1 VFKPIRNLR
10 RSLALTAAAA
20 SLTAAGLAAV
30 AVPSASAATATG
42 GAGASLPYTE
52 VQAENS
58 ATNGTVIGPS
68 YTQGQLADE
77 ASGRKAVTL
86 QGSGKY
92 VTFTTPVAT
101 NSIDFR
107 YSIPDS
113 SGGSVYTAPLSLYV
127 NGTKQTDFSL
137 TNAYSWYYGS
147 YPFTNTPG
155 SGQHHFYDEVHR
167 LFGTTYPAGTTFKL
181 EVDSEDTASSY
192 TIDLADFEQVG
203 AALTQPAGSVSV
215 TSEGADASGVADST
229 NAFNAAITAAGAGGT
244 VWIPAGTYNVPGHIA
259 VNNVTIAGA
268 GMWYSTVTGT
278 APGFYGN
285 SAPNPSTN
293 VHLQNFAIS
302 GNVQERDDS
311 AQVNGIGG
319 ALSDSTVSNIWIEH
333 MKVGA
338 WMDGPMDKLTFSGM
352 RIRDTT
358 ADGIN
363 FHGGVTNSTVTN
375 SDIRNTGDDGIATWA
390 DSGIGADANDTISNN
405 TVQLQMLANGIAI
418 YGGHDNTVSGNLV
431 VDTGINQGGGI
442 QVGQRFSSTPVG
454 TTTISSNTMIR
465 DGDLDPN
472 WQFGVGALWF
482 DGSQGTVN
490 GPINVTNAL
499 IEQSPFEAIQWVEGE
514 VNGVNLSNV
523 TIAGTGTF
531 ALQEQDPGTATAT
544 NVVAT
549 GVAQANAGNAPSYSC
564 EGSGFTITD
573 GGGNSGISPT
583 QCNGWPAPVYPPY
596 PSSGVSVSPSAL
608 NFGSVATGS
617 KSSAQTVT
625 VSNPTGSAAAV
636 SSITAT
642 GDFSQANTCGSSI
655 AAGGSCTVSVTFAP
669 TTTGSRTGTLTVNAG
684 GVTNAVSLS
693 GTGTS
698 SGGGSA
704 TLSASPTSV
713 AFGSEA
719 VGSTTAAQKITVTNT
734 GSAAASISSIST
746 GAPFA
751 QTSTCGTSIA
761 AGGSCTVSVTFTPT
775 AADGASAS
783 LTVASNATNPSL
795 TVPLTGTGTSG
806 GSGTSSNLALNAP
819 ISASSSTQTYVAANA
834 DDGNASTYWE
844 GTNGAWPTTLTVNL
858 GATDSLTKVVV
869 DLPPAS
875 AWNTRTQT
883 LSVLGSTDGSN
894 FAALVGSATY
904 TFNPST
910 GNTVSI
916 PLPSGTS
923 DQYIRL
929 SFTANS
935 VQNGAQASEFQVWG
949 TTGASPGHPNL
960 ALNAA
965 VTASSSTQTY
975 VASNAVDGNTSTY
988 WEGTNGAWPT
998 TFTVNLGASKALGSI
1013 VLDLPPSAAWGTRTQ
1028 TLSVLGSTD
1037 GSSYSTLVGSAT
1049 YTFNPSTGNTVTIPL
1064 PSGTSDQYVRLS
1076 FTANSVQDGAQASE
1090 LAIYAP

>member
-229 NAFNAAITAAGAGGT
+229 SAFNAAITAAGAGGT

-319 ALSDSTVSNIWIEH
+319 ALSNSTVSNIWIEH

-514 VNGVNLSNV
+514 VNGVNLANV

-596 PSSGVSVSPSAL
+596 PNSGVTVSPTAL
-608 NFGSVATGS
+608 NFGSVAT
-617 KSSAQTVT
+617 
-625 VSNPTGSAAAV
+625 
-636 SSITAT
+636 
-642 GDFSQANTCGSSI
+642 
-655 AAGGSCTVSVTFAP
+655 
-669 TTTGSRTGTLTVNAG
+669 
-684 GVTNAVSLS
+684 
-693 GTGTS
+693 
-698 SGGGSA
+698 
-704 TLSASPTSV
+704 
-713 AFGSEA
+713 
-719 VGSTTAAQKITVTNT
+719 
-734 GSAAASISSIST
+734 
-746 GAPFA
+746 
-751 QTSTCGTSIA
+751 
-761 AGGSCTVSVTFTPT
+761 
-775 AADGASAS
+775 
-783 LTVASNATNPSL
+783 
-795 TVPLTGTGTSG
+795 
-806 GSGTSSNLALNAP
+806 
-819 ISASSSTQTYVAANA
+819 
-834 DDGNASTYWE
+834 
-844 GTNGAWPTTLTVNL
+844 
-858 GATDSLTKVVV
+858 
-869 DLPPAS
+869 
-875 AWNTRTQT
+875 
-883 LSVLGSTDGSN
+883 
-894 FAALVGSATY
+894 
-904 TFNPST
+904 
-910 GNTVSI
+910 
-916 PLPSGTS
+916 
-923 DQYIRL
+923 
-929 SFTANS
+929 
-935 VQNGAQASEFQVWG
+935 
-949 TTGASPGHPNL
+949 
-960 ALNAA
+960 
-965 VTASSSTQTY
+965 
-975 VASNAVDGNTSTY
+975 
-988 WEGTNGAWPT
+988 
-998 TFTVNLGASKALGSI
+998 
-1013 VLDLPPSAAWGTRTQ
+1013 
-1028 TLSVLGSTD
+1028 
-1037 GSSYSTLVGSAT
+1037 
-1049 YTFNPSTGNTVTIPL
+1049 
-1064 PSGTSDQYVRLS
+1064 
-1076 FTANSVQDGAQASE
+1076 
-1090 LAIYAP
+1090 